1 MAEEKTK
8 KVRIHKLASE
18 INLSSEVLI
27 DFLRKKGHEVK
38 SIQSIVTDEMLHDI
52 QSHFKKEIEK
62 AAQHTKKVEEFKKK
76 FSSKSDK
83 ESREKSVSIS
93 DEVAVEEPPQE
104 IVITEQTKIE
114 AEPEVLTEAD
124 QNEQAAPEIT
134 EEQVETDTTEV
145 VSDKVESADQ
155 ENFVQPRD
163 TAENKVKGLKILGKV
178 DLDEGRKRKKGQ
190 KEQK

>member
-1 MAEEKTK
+1 MAEEKVK
-8 KVRIHKLASE
+8 KIRIHKLASE

-52 QSHFKKEIEK
+52 HSHFKKEIEK

-93 DEVAVEEPPQE
+93 DEIAVEEPHKEIEKAEQQIQE
-104 IVITEQTKIE
+104 IETE
-114 AEPEVLTEAD
+114 VVTE
-124 QNEQAAPEIT
+124 T
-134 EEQVETDTTEV
+134 EQVEETPAEVSQEQQDVEAEETESV
-145 VSDKVESADQ
+145 TEETAVQ
-155 ENFVQPRD
+155 ENFVQPKD

-178 DLDEGRKRKKGQ
+178 DLDEGKRKK
-190 KEQK
+190 KAK